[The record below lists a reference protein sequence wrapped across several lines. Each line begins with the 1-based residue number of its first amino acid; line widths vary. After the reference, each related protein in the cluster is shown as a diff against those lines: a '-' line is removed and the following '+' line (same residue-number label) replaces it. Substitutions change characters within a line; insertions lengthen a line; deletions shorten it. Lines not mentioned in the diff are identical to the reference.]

1 MDPKKFELD
10 QIENSNLIDELME
23 LDIFDESD
31 YYDDQTFGDYLS
43 SGNDF

>member
-23 LDIFDESD
+23 LDIFDEID